1 MYRQTLKVEI
11 KRILYLIEHMVR
23 LDIETDQFMKQ
34 MAKCLNYKLSDQEI
48 SNYVAWYDTEESE
61 DLGLTKADGEVARE
75 ILEEFRTDYLQNK
88 KD

>member
-1 MYRQTLKVEI
+1 MNRQTLKVEI

-48 SNYVAWYDTEESE
+48 SNYVAWYDTTSQSIYNHIPRPIYYFIKNS
-61 DLGLTKADGEVARE
+61 LL
-75 ILEEFRTDYLQNK
+75 IF
-88 KD
+88 